1 MLVLRERGL
10 RPDVCR
16 CAEPQMSECINS
28 IEWKTNTM
36 KTYIL
41 KPFPAVETQKPSP
54 LGQQALSQTTTASIL
69 GRPAPADRLRPYK
82 TLLHL
87 KQSFVCVE

>member
-1 MLVLRERGL
+1 MKRVKVLVLRERGL

-41 KPFPAVETQKPSP
+41 KPFPTVEPQNAQNLAP
-54 LGQQALSQTTTASIL
+54 TASL
-69 GRPAPADRLRPYK
+69 VKP
-82 TLLHL
+82 
-87 KQSFVCVE
+87 